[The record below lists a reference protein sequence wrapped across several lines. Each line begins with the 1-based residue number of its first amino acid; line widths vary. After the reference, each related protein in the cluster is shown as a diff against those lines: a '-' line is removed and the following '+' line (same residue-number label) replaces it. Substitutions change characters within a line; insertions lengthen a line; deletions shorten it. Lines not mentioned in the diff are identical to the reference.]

1 MYLSRVVRLLLH
13 GVCLPQPVCRLG
25 HSVGS
30 RTRTRSECILKSL
43 TLQESGVMEGEKE
56 AQHEGREGERD
67 GGRFELEGGH
77 TQIV

>member
-1 MYLSRVVRLLLH
+1 M
-13 GVCLPQPVCRLG
+13 
-25 HSVGS
+25 
-30 RTRTRSECILKSL
+30 
-43 TLQESGVMEGEKE
+43 MEGEKE